1 MGEPDR
7 PEHAEVLIGDVC
19 ARVVVSGRV
28 QGVFFRYTCA
38 HEARDAGLRG
48 SVRNLPDGRVEAVF
62 QGPKPAVDSLIRWC
76 HAGPPSARVA
86 DVTVSWED
94 IDRTLPAF

>member
-7 PEHAEVLIGDVC
+7 PEHAEVLSGDVC

-62 QGPKPAVDSLIRWC
+62 QGPKRSVERLISWC
-76 HAGPPSARVA
+76 HKGPPSASVTA
-86 DVTVSWED
+86 VTVSWEPVHE
-94 IDRTLPAF
+94 TLSSF

>member
-7 PEHAEVLIGDVC
+7 PEHAEVLSGDVC

-28 QGVFFRYTCA
+28 QGVFFRYTCS

-48 SVRNLPDGRVEAVF
+48 TVRNLTDGRVEAVF
-62 QGPKPAVDSLIRWC
+62 QGPKPSVERLISWC
-76 HAGPPSARVA
+76 HEGPRAARVT
-86 DVTVSWED
+86 DVRVSWEPVD
-94 IDRTLPAF
+94 GTLSPF

>member
-7 PEHAEVLIGDVC
+7 PEHAEVLSGDVC

-38 HEARDAGLRG
+38 HEARLAGLRG
-48 SVRNLPDGRVEAVF
+48 AVRNLPDGRVEAVF
-62 QGPKPAVDSLIRWC
+62 QGPKPSVERLISWC
-76 HAGPPSARVA
+76 HDGPPAARVA
-86 DVTVSWED
+86 DVSVAWVPVD
-94 IDRTLPAF
+94 DTLSPF

>member
-7 PEHAEVLIGDVC
+7 PEHAEVLSGDVC

-38 HEARDAGLRG
+38 HEAREAGLRG
-48 SVRNLPDGRVEAVF
+48 RVRNLADGRVEAVF
-62 QGPKPAVDSLIRWC
+62 QGPKRSVERLISWC
-76 HAGPPSARVA
+76 HEGPPAARVA
-86 DVTVSWED
+86 DVTVWWQP
-94 IDRTLPAF
+94 IDDMLTPF